1 MLLRRE
7 VAQGV
12 EILSVRGP
20 VSAADAPALLNAI
33 ADAAS
38 LSPRGV
44 LLDLTGATRIA
55 SVAVTALREARD
67 LAPGWPHPAF
77 VVCCTSTDVTGAVG
91 GLLPVYPRRE
101 DGLAHV
107 DDRRSGHRHQIDLA
121 DSVRSPARA
130 RQATAEMVQQLHLE
144 PIGDELALVVS
155 ELVTNAVRHAQ
166 PPVRLEIQA
175 DDDRVT
181 VAVADGSPG
190 RPVARMAS
198 EDAEGGRG
206 LAMIDL
212 LAADTGVRPSPPG
225 KTVWAAL
232 SRH

>member
-7 VAQGV
+7 VSQGV

-20 VSAADAPALLNAI
+20 VTESDAPPLLTAI
-33 ADAAS
+33 ADAAG

-44 LLDLTGATRIA
+44 LLDLSEATTM
-55 SVAVTALREARD
+55 STVALDAIREARD
-67 LAPGWPHPAF
+67 LAPGWPRPAF
-77 VVCCTSTDVTGAVG
+77 VVCCSSAEVTSALAAWV
-91 GLLPVYPRRE
+91 PVHPGRE

-107 DDRRSGHRHQIDLA
+107 DDRRSAERHSIDLEN
-121 DSVRSPARA
+121 SVRSPARA
-130 RQATAEMVQQLHLE
+130 RAATAHMVAALHLE

-155 ELVTNAVRHAQ
+155 ELVTNAVRHAE
-166 PPVRLEIQA
+166 PPVRLELQA

-190 RPVARMAS
+190 RPVAREAAQ
-198 EDAEGGRG
+198 DAEGGRG
-206 LAMIDL
+206 LPMINL
-212 LAADTGVRPSPPG
+212 IAAETGVRPSPPG

-232 SRH
+232 ARH